1 MTAPVFFRSTGKH
14 TKDCDCF
21 RCIPVPPKS

>member
-1 MTAPVFFRSTGKH
+1 MSRPIYCRSTGQLINACK
-14 TKDCDCF
+14 CF